1 MTRVF
6 KYGGIAIACTAI
18 VVLSSL
24 TLFLC
29 SAWLLRSAPLVHT
42 MALTALS
49 LCGSGVAALMEHP
62 AFPRSAPGI
71 SKLPRMSVGG
81 LKGEQRTARNI
92 DHAFLDL
99 P

>member
-1 MTRVF
+1 MRVL

-42 MALTALS
+42 MALSALS
-49 LCGSGVAALMEHP
+49 LCGSGVTALMEFSDRHRQRDSVLKKP
-62 AFPRSAPGI
+62 PHRAC
-71 SKLPRMSVGG
+71 SKYPHHKFDRAV
-81 LKGEQRTARNI
+81 
-92 DHAFLDL
+92 
-99 P
+99 